1 MKISCKI
8 RPYTLQSNV
17 TFARNS
23 PLSLRA
29 GTLTAHQ
36 MSRLMLLG
44 SPPDMVHG
52 IALRK
57 THSSTRLQTAQTSR
71 PLPLKTEFTPATA
84 DFRYKD
90 PLLPRLVWPHPAL
103 GNSLLYYYTKSRL
116 LLQVQSVNF
125 LSFSIKS
132 QSRRLRQAPAL

>member
-1 MKISCKI
+1 MARERVTNEDVGGDSPLERNSVPMHDKPCICRKRYKISCKI

-29 GTLTAHQ
+29 GTLAAHQ

-52 IALRK
+52 
-57 THSSTRLQTAQTSR
+57 
-71 PLPLKTEFTPATA
+71 
-84 DFRYKD
+84 
-90 PLLPRLVWPHPAL
+90 V
-103 GNSLLYYYTKSRL
+103 
-116 LLQVQSVNF
+116 
-125 LSFSIKS
+125 
-132 QSRRLRQAPAL
+132 